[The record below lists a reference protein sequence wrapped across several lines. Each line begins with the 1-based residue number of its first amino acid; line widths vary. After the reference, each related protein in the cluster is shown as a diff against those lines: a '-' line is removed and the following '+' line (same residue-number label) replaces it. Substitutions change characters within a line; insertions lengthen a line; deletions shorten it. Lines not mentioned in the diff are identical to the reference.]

1 VLSDVSTL
9 TPDAVAEIR
18 RGATRLAR
26 RLRSER
32 PAGSLSAAKVAV
44 LSHLQTHGSDSPGE
58 IAVAEHQQPQ
68 SLTRVLAEL
77 EDAGFI
83 DRSRSETDGRSST
96 LSLTDAGREALV
108 ADMAERD
115 TWLAAALSQ
124 LTEVELQVLRL
135 GATLMNMI
143 ARSEA
148 P

>member
-1 VLSDVSTL
+1 VLSEASTL

-32 PAGSLSAAKVAV
+32 PPGSLSPTKLAV
-44 LSHLQTHGSDSPGE
+44 LGHLQTHGPDSPGD

-83 DRSRSETDGRSST
+83 DRSRSEADGRSSI
-96 LSLTDAGREALV
+96 LSLTDAGRDALV
-108 ADMAERD
+108 EDMTERD
-115 TWLAAALSQ
+115 TWLAGALAQ
-124 LTEVELQVLRL
+124 LTDVELQVLRL
-135 GATLMNMI
+135 GAALMNQI
-143 ARSEA
+143 AQSDGA
-148 P
+148 